1 MSRPEY
7 VHGPP
12 VASHTLVRQHRLQ
25 PWDIGLGEL
34 RVDPRVIRAHCDEIV
49 DHRRDGV
56 LPELSIK

>member
-1 MSRPEY
+1 
-7 VHGPP
+7 